1 MENYGQMNRMEP
13 EITIKMNSKIILK
26 QDDFN

>member
-1 MENYGQMNRMEP
+1 MENYGQKNRMEP
-13 EITIKMNSKIILK
+13 EITVKTNSKIILK